1 MGLIPEEIITQVLD
15 RCDIVELIGSYVPL
29 KKAGRNFKANCPFH
43 NEKTPSFVVNPDKQ
57 IFHCFGCDAGG
68 NVIGFVMKQDR
79 LTFPEA
85 IRVLANKVNV
95 AVPESSGGG
104 DTQGTNIRQSIYKV
118 NALAAQFFHAQLLS
132 DKGAT
137 AKKARAYLKNR
148 KIDLQTV
155 EQFQLGLAPDQWDG
169 LILYLREKRINLS
182 LMEKAGLIIPRD
194 NAKGYYDRFRNRIMF
209 PIFDTQANCRAFG
222 ARAIDPDKGQVKGS
236 AKYIN
241 SPETNVY
248 TKGHHLYGF
257 HLAKQTI
264 IHEDS
269 VIIVEG
275 YMDCIMPY
283 QAGVTN
289 IVAAL
294 GTALTVD
301 QIRLLRRYTKN
312 VVMLFDMDP
321 AGESAMLRSLDTLT
335 EEGIEVKVAVL
346 SESHDPDSFICE
358 YGVEAFREQI
368 RKADTLFNYKLGN
381 LIERYDVK
389 AIEGKARISGEM
401 LQTIDK
407 FSNAVLRAGYV
418 KRLAS
423 ELSVPEQALTAELNK
438 VRQMTGEKRVFG
450 KSSSPKT
457 SVSEQLR
464 VVESDILRLL
474 LEEKSFIE
482 ATKKE
487 INPSDFQDK
496 KIREVISKIFD
507 LCEQGIEVNS
517 AVLINSFE
525 DQEMQNMISRLMANE
540 TLTVGDKRKMHS
552 DYMNRMK
559 KDRKK
564 LRMKI
569 LQEQIGEA
577 EREGDQSKLDTLLKE
592 YNHLIKE
599 VTL

>member
-1 MGLIPEEIITQVLD
+1 MGLIPDEIIAQVLD

-57 IFHCFGCDAGG
+57 IFHCFGCGAGG
-68 NVIGFVMKQDR
+68 NTVGFIMKQDR
-79 LTFPEA
+79 MTFPEA
-85 IRVLANKVNV
+85 IRVLAGKANVTVPETGGGNAQTVNV
-95 AVPESSGGG
+95 
-104 DTQGTNIRQSIYKV
+104 RQLIYKV
-118 NALAAQFFHAQLLS
+118 NILAAQFFHKNLLS
-132 DKGAT
+132 DKST
-137 AKKARAYLKNR
+137 PSKNARMYLKKR
-148 KIDLQTV
+148 KIDLATV
-155 EQFQLGLAPDQWDG
+155 EQFQLGFSLDQWDG
-169 LILYLREKRINLS
+169 LILYLRENGINLK

-194 NAKGYYDRFRNRIMF
+194 NAQGYYDRFRNRIMF

-222 ARAIDPDKGQVKGS
+222 ARVMESGRREEKIT

-241 SPETNVY
+241 SPETTVY

-257 HLAKQTI
+257 HLAKQAI
-264 IHEDS
+264 GQEDS

-275 YMDCIMPY
+275 YTDCMMPY

-289 IVAAL
+289 IVASL

-301 QIRLLRRYTKN
+301 QIRLIRRYTKN
-312 VVMLFDMDP
+312 VIMLFDMDP
-321 AGESAMLRSLDTLT
+321 AGESAMLRSLDTLV
-335 EEGIEVKVAVL
+335 EEGMDVKVAVL
-346 SESHDPDSFICE
+346 TGRHDPDSFVCE
-358 YGVEAFREQI
+358 YGIEAFREKICQ
-368 RKADTLFNYKLGN
+368 AETLFNYKLGI
-381 LIERYDVK
+381 LMDRYDVK

-407 FSNAVLRAGYV
+407 FSNAVLRTGYI
-418 KRLAS
+418 KHLARKLLVS
-423 ELSVPEQALTAELNK
+423 EQALATELNK
-438 VRQMTGEKRVFG
+438 VRQMTGEKKAFG
-450 KSSSPKT
+450 RSSNPKT
-457 SVSEQLR
+457 SVPEQLR

-474 LEEKSFIE
+474 LEEESFIE

-487 INPSDFQDK
+487 INPSDFRDK
-496 KIREVISKIFD
+496 KIREVISKMFD
-507 LCEQGIEVNS
+507 LFEQGKEIS
-517 AVLINSFE
+517 GTALINSFE
-525 DQEMQNMISRLMANE
+525 DQEMQNMIARLLADEGM
-540 TLTVGDKRKMHS
+540 TVGDKRKMHG

-577 EREGDQSKLDTLLKE
+577 EQEGDQSKLDILLDE

-599 VTL
+599 VIL